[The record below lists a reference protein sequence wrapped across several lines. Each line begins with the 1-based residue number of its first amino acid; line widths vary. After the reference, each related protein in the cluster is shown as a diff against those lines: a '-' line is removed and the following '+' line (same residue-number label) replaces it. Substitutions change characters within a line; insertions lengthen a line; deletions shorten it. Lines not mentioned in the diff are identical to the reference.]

1 MNEYRYMRTI
11 LFFDLPVETVKQ
23 KKAYRDFVK
32 QLKINGF
39 FRMQK
44 SVFCKMSIDM
54 QNVDSTINRLKSKLP
69 NEGVVMSLTVTEK
82 QFENMVYLL
91 GDYKSELLET
101 DERLVEL

>member
-1 MNEYRYMRTI
+1 
-11 LFFDLPVETVKQ
+11 
-23 KKAYRDFVK
+23 
-32 QLKINGF
+32 
-39 FRMQK
+39 MQK

>member
-11 LFFDLPVETVKQ
+11 LFFDLPVETSKQ
-23 KKAYRDFVK
+23 KRAYREFVK
-32 QLKINGF
+32 SLKVNGF

-44 SVFCKMSIDM
+44 SVFCKMSIDI
-54 QNVDSTINRLKSKLP
+54 QNVDSTIHRLKSKLP
-69 NEGVVMSLTVTEK
+69 SEGVVMSLTVTEK
-82 QFENMVYLL
+82 QFASMIYLL

>member
-69 NEGVVMSLTVTEK
+69 NEGIVMSLTVTEK